1 MAAQLRPSRV
11 ERRRIDEREIRMN
24 NDRRGIAEVYRDAR
38 GTTNH
43 VDLSHRDIISFVRK
57 FKNIVK
63 TDELHVQNIPH
74 FPYIPAYLA
83 IVKDL
88 LDSADITG
96 VGVIVTTIISV
107 IAAGALFVWMWGK
120 SSFKAWKEKMIRW
133 FIISII
139 IELIP
144 GIKFIPST
152 LILVLLVHYRETKA
166 IKLAN
171 LLIEYLKKGGVLDDI
186 V

>member
-1 MAAQLRPSRV
+1 MAAQLRPSRI
-11 ERRRIDEREIRMN
+11 ERRQIDEREIRMN
-24 NDRRGIAEVYRDAR
+24 NDRRGISEVYRDAR
-38 GTTNH
+38 AATNH
-43 VDLSHRDIISFVRK
+43 IDLNHKDIISFVRK
-57 FKNIVK
+57 FKDIVK
-63 TDELHVQNIPH
+63 TDELHVQSIPS

-88 LDSADITG
+88 LDFADITG
-96 VGVIVTTIISV
+96 VGIIITTIISI
-107 IAAGALFVWMWGK
+107 IATCALFVWAWGK
-120 SSFKAWKEKMIRW
+120 TSFKAWREKIIRW
-133 FIISII
+133 LIISAI

-144 GIKFIPST
+144 AIKFIPST
-152 LILVLLVHYRETKA
+152 LILVLLIHYRETKA

>member
-24 NDRRGIAEVYRDAR
+24 NDRRGITEIYRNAR

-43 VDLSHRDIISFVRK
+43 VELSQKDIVSFIRRSK
-57 FKNIVK
+57 DILTEK
-63 TDELHVQNIPH
+63 TKRIPS
-74 FPYIPAYLA
+74 FPHIAFGLA
-83 IVKDL
+83 LTKDL
-88 LDSADITG
+88 IDFTEVTG
-96 VGVIVTTIISV
+96 VMIIITTALTIISS
-107 IAAGALFVWMWGK
+107 GDLLVWAWGK
-120 SSFKAWKEKMIRW
+120 TSFRAWKEKIIRW
-133 FIISII
+133 VIISII
-139 IELIP
+139 IEFIP
-144 GIKFIPST
+144 VINFIPST
-152 LILVLLVHYRETKA
+152 VILVLLIHYREVKA

>member
-11 ERRRIDEREIRMN
+11 ERRQIDEREIRMN

-63 TDELHVQNIPH
+63 TDEAHVQSIPH
-74 FPYIPAYLA
+74 FPYIPVYLA

-88 LDSADITG
+88 LDFADITG
-96 VGVIVTTIISV
+96 VGIIVTTILSI
-107 IAAGALFVWMWGK
+107 IASCALIVWAWGK
-120 SSFKAWKEKMIRW
+120 TSFRAWKEKILRW
-133 FIISII
+133 LIISII

-144 GIKFIPST
+144 AVKFIPST
-152 LILVLLVHYRETKA
+152 VILVLLIHYREIKA
-166 IKLAN
+166 IRLAN